1 MDRLECANDVERLR
15 ILEQHFHQDINRKR
29 KEPAIPEGPLS
40 DSPPSDVPSD
50 EEMIANETSVDI
62 DGRICFFGSTSLYHY
77 KPDQS
82 TVSRTNPPGEL
93 SNTLFSQPQDATP
106 TSRLLDS
113 PADFLNPVEQP
124 DIKSYLNTNV
134 SSEIC
139 NELLDTYWC
148 WPHNIHFVLCRKI
161 FMRDLITAG
170 PYVTPF
176 LVHAV
181 LAQAA
186 RYSDRTDASDLGNYF
201 AEQAV
206 NLMAAEIQKDSS
218 IPTIQALLILSG
230 HESIIGR
237 ASQAWL
243 FSGMAFRMMRDMGI
257 HIHER
262 RLSLVGQFSQVEL
275 AMRRQIMWS
284 CYTCDK
290 ALSLLLGRAPTIHDT
305 APFPTPETMLDGEE
319 TEEEEWKPRF
329 ATTSMLEIGVS
340 QKAKTNS
347 RFAAYCRLCVIIDRI
362 LTTLYYRQKAYVD
375 PQQLQSFLESSIEK
389 LEEFALSLSPDLFI
403 REDCR
408 SIACPP
414 LHILILNLLYHATLI
429 LLCRPYRSQLP
440 RAREMATSAA
450 EMIDR
455 LIMLHIRRF
464 GFRIVTYLESYTM
477 FVASTINVLDLK
489 DGIDKDGARARLAL
503 NIEVL
508 RSATGTP
515 SSTRC
520 VTSSPSIA
528 RCIEIIE
535 TLLRENEK
543 PVEADRL
550 QHGRRPGSPPS
561 GLQDADA
568 GAFRGHQQP
577 NGNPLAAMA
586 RQPLSFDSHVPHPLE
601 FSIQDA
607 CGRGEGQPF
616 SDFDP
621 PYFDSW
627 PSLFDNESAAFH
639 SEQSFFDT
647 LSALPPTVPGRV
659 CSMDVRVERPSSH
672 DVVD

>member
-1 MDRLECANDVERLR
+1 MDRLECANDGERLR
-15 ILEQHFHQDINRKR
+15 ILKEHFDQDANRR
-29 KEPAIPEGPLS
+29 QRDPIIPDGPLS
-40 DSPPSDVPSD
+40 DSPHSDLPSD
-50 EEMIANETSVDI
+50 EEMIANETSVDV
-62 DGRICFFGSTSLYHY
+62 DGRICFFGTTSLYHY

-82 TVSRTNPPGEL
+82 TAPRMHPLGEL
-93 SNTLFSQPQDATP
+93 ASTMFPGPQVATP
-106 TSRLLDS
+106 TSQLLDS
-113 PADFLNPVEQP
+113 PSDFLNPVEQP
-124 DIKSYLNTNV
+124 DIKSFLNTHV

-139 NELLDTYWC
+139 NELLETYWC

-161 FMRDLITAG
+161 FMRDLIAGG

-176 LVHAV
+176 LVNAA
-181 LAQAA
+181 LAQGA
-186 RYSDRTDASDLGNYF
+186 RYSDRADASELGNYF

-243 FSGMAFRMMRDMGI
+243 FSGMAFRMMRDMGM

-262 RLSLVGQFSQVEL
+262 KLSLAGQFSQVEL

-305 APFPTPETMLDGEE
+305 VALPTPETMLDGEE

-362 LTTLYYRQKAYVD
+362 LTTLYYRRKAYAD
-375 PQQLQSFLESSIEK
+375 PQQLQGFLESSVEK
-389 LEEFALSLSPDLFI
+389 LEEFALSLPPDLFI

-408 SIACPP
+408 LIACPP
-414 LHILILNLLYHATLI
+414 LHILILNLLYHATFI

-503 NIEVL
+503 NLEVL

-528 RCIEIIE
+528 RCVEIIE

-543 PVEADRL
+543 PLGADRPQHDKGPSSPAGMQEADT
-550 QHGRRPGSPPS
+550 
-561 GLQDADA
+561 
-568 GAFRGHQQP
+568 GAMPGHQQP

-586 RQPLSFDSHVPHPLE
+586 QQPPSFESHVPHPLA
-601 FSIQDA
+601 FSIQDT
-607 CGRGEGQPF
+607 CGRGEAPPF
-616 SDFDP
+616 SDFEP
-621 PYFDSW
+621 TYFDNW
-627 PSLFDNESAAFH
+627 PAFFDNEPPAFQ
-639 SEQSFFDT
+639 SEQSFFDAV
-647 LSALPPTVPGRV
+647 SALPAPLPGRS
-659 CSMDVRVERPSSH
+659 CSMDMRITRPSGH
-672 DVVD
+672 DVVE